1 GTVGCPFPII
11 ELRRKMNTHETP
23 GARRQNMA
31 HISILC
37 PQCQSRY
44 QVEPDLRG
52 RAMRCPN
59 PVCRAVFEVKAEA
72 EVGGQE
78 AEDRG
83 QDSGVRG
90 QETGGGKQVSGSVGE
105 MVPTLGGEA
114 VEPVPPA
121 DGEKVSEADKPRRAS
136 PPWEKMP
143 PPVRR
148 DQAPSEKPI

>member
-1 GTVGCPFPII
+1 
-11 ELRRKMNTHETP
+11 
-23 GARRQNMA
+23 MA

-59 PVCRAVFEVKAEA
+59 PVCRAVFEVKEES

-78 AEDRG
+78 SEVRS
-83 QDSGVRG
+83 QESGSRS
-90 QETGGGKQVSGSVGE
+90 QESGGGKQVSGSVGE
-105 MVPTLGGEA
+105 MVPMLSGEA
-114 VEPVPPA
+114 VEPMPPA
-121 DGEKVSEADKPRRAS
+121 DGEKVSEPDKPQRVS

-148 DQAPSEKPI
+148 DQAPAEKPIPKPGPDLIRN